1 MPRGFNNYLSMEEME
16 EYVKV
21 LEKSSSPPSTMR
33 VGVKYCEEDDS
44 KGATMAT
51 IAAVLFAWFLRNDQ
65 DGRNRLL
72 IKSTQRRSR
81 GPRGELSGFASLPST
96 SA

>member
-1 MPRGFNNYLSMEEME
+1 MPGGFNNYLSMEEME

-51 IAAVLFAWFLRNDQ
+51 IAAVLFAWF
-65 DGRNRLL
+65 
-72 IKSTQRRSR
+72 
-81 GPRGELSGFASLPST
+81 
-96 SA
+96 